1 MGGRFLRPWV
11 EGETGNSC
19 SRVLKFYKEIEAAIE
34 FFNAR
39 FSEEYLK
46 KVKRK
51 TLYWDT
57 LDLLTPPPLY
67 RVVDGSNVESD
78 VFQRLRRY
86 PVKTSTKNIF
96 ARFHFEVLPVKT
108 WRIKK
113 GFYEP
118 WSTNCVLCPTPET
131 LQHVF
136 LYCTNAELFW
146 AELRAVLRIDLYVD
160 WKGAK
165 FLKFGEGSE
174 SRTWEVLALLGLH
187 AIWRSRTDHLEV
199 AEGGKAA
206 WQHFVDGFKYVCSL
220 TEVTEQPGLECWSQL
235 NARLQKRELTSR
247 SEH

>member
-1 MGGRFLRPWV
+1 M
-11 EGETGNSC
+11 
-19 SRVLKFYKEIEAAIE
+19 E
-34 FFNAR
+34 FFKAR

-46 KVKRK
+46 KVNRK

-67 RVVDGSNVESD
+67 RVVDRSNVESD

-86 PVKTSTKNIF
+86 PVKTSTKNFF

-113 GFYEP
+113 EFYEP

-136 LYCTNAELFW
+136 LYCTNAGLFW
-146 AELRAVLRIDLYVD
+146 AELQAVLRIDLYVG
-160 WKGAK
+160 WKQAN
-165 FLKFGEGSE
+165 FLKFGEGPE

-187 AIWRSRTDHLEV
+187 AI
-199 AEGGKAA
+199 
-206 WQHFVDGFKYVCSL
+206 
-220 TEVTEQPGLECWSQL
+220 
-235 NARLQKRELTSR
+235 
-247 SEH
+247 